1 MKIKE
6 VSKIN
11 TEKGTV
17 PLVIGKGSSTRVVE
31 LELSTEDI
39 DKQQIEPTVGTI
51 RDDWWLYK
59 GNVLSVEDYKTLPIE
74 EVKLRIKHFVL
85 SKEKELKKITKEV
98 EAFESFD
105 MAQGAKRERIPD
117 NVRLFVWQRDE
128 GKCVKCGKKEK
139 LEFDHIIPVV
149 EGGSNTERNIQLLCE
164 SCNRSKGKKI

>member
-74 EVKLRIKHFVL
+74 EVNY
-85 SKEKELKKITKEV
+85 
-98 EAFESFD
+98 
-105 MAQGAKRERIPD
+105 Q
-117 NVRLFVWQRDE
+117 
-128 GKCVKCGKKEK
+128 
-139 LEFDHIIPVV
+139 
-149 EGGSNTERNIQLLCE
+149 
-164 SCNRSKGKKI
+164 